1 MAFCTLI
8 FTFLFVP
15 ECTGK
20 SLEEID
26 LMFLEDV
33 PLREFGNY
41 TAGEKL
47 ETPSGVLEDVKEV

>member
-26 LMFLEDV
+26 LMFLEYV
-33 PLREFGNY
+33 PLRGFGNY
-41 TAGEKL
+41 KAGAKIQKEK
-47 ETPSGVLEDVKEV
+47 GVLEDGKEV